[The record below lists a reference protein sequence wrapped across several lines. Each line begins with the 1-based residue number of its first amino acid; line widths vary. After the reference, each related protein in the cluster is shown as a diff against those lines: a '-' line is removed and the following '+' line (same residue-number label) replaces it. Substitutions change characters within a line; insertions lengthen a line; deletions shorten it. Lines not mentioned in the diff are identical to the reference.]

1 MAFRTLTAIL
11 VLPAVISLALLL
23 VNAAWYQS
31 SMLRMEEVAALKPV
45 VSTDIP
51 EMVWVAVSGR
61 ATFENCGVYEAIGEV
76 NRSLDAMTAKDGP
89 GARLE
94 LTVARRTMETLTQ
107 YVRQIEE
114 NLKSNVPVVESERV
128 LAEYNKQLAD
138 AKAQSAQIIADARS
152 VGEAVKAD
160 ITAQA
165 QTEAADMIAKAKAAI
180 EAEKKQAISE
190 LQATVADTSV
200 DVAARLIGEDLT
212 EGEHRAIIERY
223 VKEAGSFN
231 GN

>member
-1 MAFRTLTAIL
+1 MKTRANKAVAKVAFGALALNAAFPALAFAAEAEQEGGISAIL
-11 VLPAVISLALLL
+11 PDMAEFIPMLIAFIIWIILAKFGWPMF
-23 VNAAWYQS
+23 AG
-31 SMLRMEEVAALKPV
+31 MLEKRENTIREALKK
-45 VSTDIP
+45 S
-51 EMVWVAVSGR
+51 E
-61 ATFENCGVYEAIGEV
+61 EA
-76 NRSLDAMTAKDGP
+76 
-89 GARLE
+89 
-94 LTVARRTMETLTQ
+94 
-107 YVRQIEE
+107 QI
-114 NLKSNVPVVESERV
+114 ESERV